1 VANLNID
8 VQTRSDNRLK
18 PTDKSFVTIWQLAET
33 VDDVRDTLTE
43 AGCRTHEPWVYPR
56 SQATREYS
64 LNGLKAK
71 ATLLRKKGIPLK
83 VLKSSRDLAK
93 EYARTHEGKAE
104 KRRAKQQEIK
114 DLQTLAQSLL

>member
-1 VANLNID
+1 VASLDINVEI
-8 VQTRSDNRLK
+8 RSGSKK
-18 PTDKSFVTIWQLAET
+18 PTDKSFVTIWQLAEI

-43 AGCRTHEPWVYPR
+43 AGCRANDWYYGGYCKYTL
-56 SQATREYS
+56 S
-64 LNGLKAK
+64 GLKAK

>member
-1 VANLNID
+1 MANLNID
-8 VQTRSDNRLK
+8 VQLHSDNRLK
-18 PTDKSFVTIWQLAET
+18 PTNKSFVTIWQLAET

-43 AGCRTHEPWVYPR
+43 AGCRTRHWYTGSV
-56 SQATREYS
+56 REYS

-71 ATLLRKKGIPLK
+71 ATLLRNKGIPLR
-83 VLKSSRDLAK
+83 VLKSSHDLAK

-114 DLQTLAQSLL
+114 DLQALAQSLL